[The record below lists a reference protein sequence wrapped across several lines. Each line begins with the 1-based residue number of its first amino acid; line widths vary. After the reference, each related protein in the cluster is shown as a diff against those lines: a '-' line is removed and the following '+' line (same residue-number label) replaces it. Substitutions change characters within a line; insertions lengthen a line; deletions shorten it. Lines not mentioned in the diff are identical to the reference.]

1 MPTSTA
7 LVLGGGGARAAY
19 QLGVLK
25 ALVQFYP
32 RNHGIPFKIICGTS
46 AGAINGTSIATH
58 ASCFHLGVRKL
69 EWVWRHIETRK
80 VYRASIPGVLRH
92 LGKMALRGL
101 QNDAVNTDAGSLLDN
116 DPLRHLLN
124 QLIDFKRIDRN
135 ITHGALTALSID
147 TSCYDRS
154 RSETFFQASSDIENW
169 TRARRS
175 GERRRLNTEHLL
187 ASSAIPL
194 VFPSI
199 KLEQG
204 YYGDGSVHQLAPLS
218 SPIHLGAK
226 KLMVINLDSPNRLL
240 PTRQAHHPKT
250 ATIAGHLLD
259 TIFSDTLNSDLE
271 RLERINNTLSLIPES
286 GKTKLELKPIE
297 TLVIKPSEDLTQIA
311 ARYYDDMPFAIR
323 TLLAFIGIDKHS
335 DSSIVSYLLFE
346 KSYTSTLIEL
356 GYQDA
361 MCQIDEIKAFFGI
374 EGGRGSVCVR
384 DKPTATVSR

>member
-19 QLGVLK
+19 QVGVLK
-25 ALVQFYP
+25 ALVQCYP
-32 RNHGIPFKIICGTS
+32 RNHSIPFKIISGTS

-69 EWVWRHIETRK
+69 EWVWRHMETRK
-80 VYRASIPGVLRH
+80 IYRTSIPEVLSH
-92 LGKMALRGL
+92 LAKMALKGL
-101 QNDAVNTDAGSLLDN
+101 QDDKVNTDAGSLLDN
-116 DPLRHLLN
+116 EPLRHLLN

-135 ITHGALTALSID
+135 IQNGALTALSVD
-147 TSCYDRS
+147 TSCYNNS
-154 RSETFFQASSDIENW
+154 RSETFFQAARDIDNW

-175 GERRRLNTEHLL
+175 GIRKMLNTEHLL

-199 KLEQG
+199 KLNQA

-218 SPIHLGAK
+218 SPIHLGATR
-226 KLMVINLDSPNRLL
+226 LFIINLDSPHKHFPMELEY
-240 PTRQAHHPKT
+240 HPKT

-259 TIFSDTLNSDLE
+259 TVFSDTLNSDLE
-271 RLERINNTLSLIPES
+271 RLERINHTLSLIPDPS
-286 GKTKLELKPIE
+286 RAQLSLHPIKTLL
-297 TLVIKPSEDLTQIA
+297 IKPSEDISKIA
-311 ARYYDDMPFAIR
+311 ARYYEDMPWAIKN
-323 TLLAFIGIDKHS
+323 LLSLIGIDRQS

-346 KSYTSTLIEL
+346 KSYTSALIDL

-361 MCQIDEIKAFFGI
+361 MAQFDDIKAFFNL
-374 EGGRGSVCVR
+374 
-384 DKPTATVSR
+384 T